1 MIFDFWVFVMGGPFK
16 REKRKEQ
23 SKEDSEESEPMLIL
37 NSAFTT
43 GFSLIPPLCSS
54 LTDKPLQ
61 LYKGVAKCVIRLS
74 WWTNVSLSLIWD
86 AVCVTNG
93 PEACQLE
100 QIRGRGRDAG
110 HFDIRLMETLLWFS
124 TRRAHSQISSS
135 EKWIKLNPP
144 YTGDGRFTELNRIK
158 TKNLAGV
165 VFLHKNWLMRCE
177 IKISFGRFTQ
187 AHFKIILSELHA
199 VLCGICL
206 ESSLFHIG
214 PGCQLCIYVCF

>member
-1 MIFDFWVFVMGGPFK
+1 MIFYFWVFVIGGPFK
-16 REKRKEQ
+16 RQKRKEQ
-23 SKEDSEESEPMLIL
+23 SKEESEELEPILIL
-37 NSAFTT
+37 NSALTT
-43 GFSLIPPLCSS
+43 GFSLIAPLCSS

-124 TRRAHSQISSS
+124 TQRAHSQISSS

-144 YTGDGRFTELNRIK
+144 HTGDGKNRIK
-158 TKNLAGV
+158 AKNLAGV
-165 VFLHKNWLMRCE
+165 VFFAQKFIDEVWDK
-177 IKISFGRFTQ
+177 KIPLAGLLRLDL
-187 AHFKIILSELHA
+187 KL
-199 VLCGICL
+199 
-206 ESSLFHIG
+206 
-214 PGCQLCIYVCF
+214 Y